1 MSTNFQC
8 GYRKLMHLMQLC
20 VLFATGFCSMGVAVV
35 QRIKNLLLLRFQNT
49 PTVPGAEEHRVP
61 PSETNRIA
69 CLKAVLC
76 SFMAGNTLPFLLI

>member
-1 MSTNFQC
+1 
-8 GYRKLMHLMQLC
+8 
-20 VLFATGFCSMGVAVV
+20 MGVELLWIHKVDAPGAALCIVCNWV
-35 QRIKNLLLLRFQNT
+35 LQYGSSGGSEDQKHLLLLRSQNT
-49 PTVPGAEEHRVP
+49 QTFPGAEEHRVP